1 MTGAPRDVYASQDF
15 IIVSKAAVRA
25 LGNWALAGCFQ
36 RIAWRCQREGSW
48 RATMA
53 EIAEEICVSERTA
66 KRLTDK
72 LRELEWITGEREN
85 TWESTLTWKVVWQ
98 HESANV
104 APPAEDVEA
113 AGQEPEGQPDTGES
127 ANVAPPEA
135 PNVSLPAEANVALG
149 QEANLASSPF
159 SQTAKT
165 NNETAGDSLRS
176 SPAPG
181 GSQQALVAVTGDASS
196 TRVTGNKKKS
206 GKRSDSPYWPQ
217 AEAIAQPWWD
227 WYQTKYGQI
236 TRVGSGS
243 PYIALRDNVILP
255 ALEAEWTE
263 DEIKQALMRPP
274 NASGIPD
281 AVPDKQRFQRSLAEV
296 RAGAPSPGQR
306 RASNVHHLK
315 PGSEAQDDIVRAFNN
330 G

>member
-1 MTGAPRDVYASQDF
+1 VTGAPRDVYASQDF

-104 APPAEDVEA
+104 APTAEDDEP
-113 AGQEPEGQPDTGES
+113 AGQEPEGQTDTDES
-127 ANVAPPEA
+127 ANMASPGV
-135 PNVSLPAEANVALG
+135 PNVALPAEANVALG

-176 SPAPG
+176 SPAPA
-181 GSQQALVAVTGDASS
+181 GSQEALVAVTGGASS
-196 TRVTGNKKKS
+196 TRATGSKKKS
-206 GKRSDSPYWPQ
+206 GKKSESPYWPQ

-227 WYQTKYGQI
+227 WYQAQYGQI

-263 DEIKQALMRPP
+263 DEIKQALLRAPSS
-274 NASGIPD
+274 SGIPD

-296 RAGAPSPGQR
+296 RAGAPAPGQR
-306 RASNVHHLK
+306 RPNNVHQLA
-315 PGSEAQDDIVRAFNN
+315 PGSADHETLVQAFN